1 MTGRTLRLI
10 DEIIAHAEQRGLTQ
24 KKLAQRAGVSEAG
37 LSRMKKRGSGQ
48 LEAIERLASA
58 AGMRV
63 VAQPNVSGAAVAP
76 GVAVDST
83 HQQSQRFRDKYRSLV
98 FSNSNA
104 PDAVYMRRA
113 LLAPR
118 FPMLLDAALEFGL
131 PTLENEWATLKTE
144 ASREVTRA
152 SPSTDRI
159 LVTLRRGYE
168 QASA

>member
-10 DEIIAHAEQRGLTQ
+10 DEIIAHAEQQGLTQ
-24 KKLAQRAGVSEAG
+24 KKLAQRAGISEAG

-48 LEAIERLASA
+48 LEAIERLANA
-58 AGMRV
+58 AGMHV
-63 VAQPNVSGAAVAP
+63 VAQSYVSAAVAP

-83 HQQSQRFRDKYRSLV
+83 HQQSRRFRDKYRSLV

-104 PDAVYMRRA
+104 PDTVYMRRA

-131 PTLENEWATLKTE
+131 PTLENEWATLKIE

-152 SPSTDRI
+152 SASTDRI
-159 LVTLRRGYE
+159 LMTLRRGYE